1 MIRRLRDC
9 LISAEHLEEL
19 KRVDA
24 VVCLDFLCD
33 PSDVR
38 SADVC

>member
-1 MIRRLRDC
+1 MIWPLGDC

-19 KRVDA
+19 KRVEA
-24 VVCLDFLCD
+24 VGCLDFLCD

-38 SADVC
+38 YADVC